1 MNIAIIALAITLS
14 ITSAFAQGKGH
25 ISPSD
30 QPNQDQAAMI
40 SRGYGMFIH
49 FGINTFSGKEWTD
62 GTLKPKIY
70 NPTQLDTDQWAKTA
84 KDAGMSYVILITKH
98 HEGFCL
104 WDSPER
110 TG

>member
-1 MNIAIIALAITLS
+1 
-14 ITSAFAQGKGH
+14 
-25 ISPSD
+25 
-30 QPNQDQAAMI
+30 MI